1 MSFCPTKDIHSIYL
15 DNELPENYKAEYE
28 AHLKV
33 CSKCSQE
40 LNKLRTLHELF
51 DSDAKSIT
59 PDEHYLDQSYDRLKA
74 RMAFTKNVHK
84 SEKRIS
90 ANIKYVY
97 SAVAA
102 VAVVALII
110 PIRLNSNKSAV
121 EKQNVSVASVSSQI
135 PQVSTV
141 SVGGGNGVVI
151 SGNIRESI
159 LPVSVFDKSTYR
171 NNFAQN
177 INTKSININSMN
189 TDSVNKIMFTDV
201 DFFRPAFNG
210 DDTFSIKITV
220 PEMDCA
226 VMPRNVN
233 LPLN

>member
-33 CSKCSQE
+33 CSKCNQE
-40 LNKLRTLHELF
+40 LNKLRALHELF
-51 DSDAKSIT
+51 DSDSKSIT
-59 PDEHYLDQSYDRLKA
+59 PDEHYLEQSYDRLKA
-74 RMAFTKNVHK
+74 RMSFTKNVHK

-121 EKQNVSVASVSSQI
+121 EKQNVSVASVTTQI
-135 PQVSTV
+135 PQASTV

-159 LPVSVFDKSTYR
+159 LPVSVSEKTMYR

-177 INTKSININSMN
+177 ASTKSMNSMN
-189 TDSVNKIMFTDV
+189 VNRVLLTDV
-201 DFFRPAFNG
+201 DVFRPAFNG
-210 DDTFSIKITV
+210 ENTFTIKITV
-220 PEMDCA
+220 PEMDCV